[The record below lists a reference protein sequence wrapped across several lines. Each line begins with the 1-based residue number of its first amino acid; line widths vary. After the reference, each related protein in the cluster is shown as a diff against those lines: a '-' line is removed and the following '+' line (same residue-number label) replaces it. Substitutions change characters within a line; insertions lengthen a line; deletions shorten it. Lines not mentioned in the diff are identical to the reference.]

1 MSSIP
6 AESRGSTRK
15 ARQRTVVDRE
25 VQMGIVRK
33 LALHWVAFF
42 LCNAIALVL
51 WTRLFE
57 QPDLAWEETAMDA
70 TRRFLPFLVIS
81 AALIPAFVLDTLKMT
96 NRFAGPVSRL
106 RSELKNAA
114 EGRPV
119 SELKF
124 RAGDYWAE
132 IAANFNRMA
141 DRANLRSTNTQ
152 ANESSE

>member
-6 AESRGSTRK
+6 AESRGSTHK
-15 ARQRTVVDRE
+15 ARQRTIVDRE
-25 VQMGIVRK
+25 VQMGIIRK

-42 LCNAIALVL
+42 LCNAVALLL

-57 QPDLAWEETAMDA
+57 QPDLAWEEALMNA
-70 TRRFLPFLVIS
+70 FRRLLPFFVIS

-96 NRFAGPVSRL
+96 NRFAGPISRL

-141 DRANLRSTNTQ
+141 DRANLRGKEHH
-152 ANESSE
+152 ANDASA